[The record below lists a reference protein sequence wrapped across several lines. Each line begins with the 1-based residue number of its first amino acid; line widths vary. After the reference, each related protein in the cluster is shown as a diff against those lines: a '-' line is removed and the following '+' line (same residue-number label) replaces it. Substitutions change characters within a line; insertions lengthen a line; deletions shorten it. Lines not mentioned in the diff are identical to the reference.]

1 MLIIFE
7 VIFILNNSIMCLRL
21 FEKHLERKEIFL
33 RQMIIL
39 NQQTSLKIALAT
51 LLHTKPTRKIV
62 SHSLR
67 ERAHIL
73 QEQGRSFRLENDE
86 ITI

>member
-1 MLIIFE
+1 
-7 VIFILNNSIMCLRL
+7 
-21 FEKHLERKEIFL
+21 
-33 RQMIIL
+33 MIIL
-39 NQQTSLKIALAT
+39 NQQTGLKIALAT
-51 LLHTKPTRKIV
+51 LLHIKPTRKIV

-67 ERAHIL
+67 ERAQIL

>member
-1 MLIIFE
+1 
-7 VIFILNNSIMCLRL
+7 MCLRL

-51 LLHTKPTRKIV
+51 LLHIKPTRKIV

-67 ERAHIL
+67 ERAHNYKNKD
-73 QEQGRSFRLENDE
+73 EAFAWKNDE